1 VVTGRGRVS
10 DARRYLVTRN
20 LPHFWCPG
28 CGNGV
33 ILSAVARAFA
43 RLGVDRT
50 GTVVVTGI
58 GCFGRADDYLDVNA
72 VHGTHGRALA
82 IATGIKA
89 VNPSLRVVVLMGDGD
104 CATIGGNHFLHACR
118 RNLTITAVVANNLN
132 YGMTGGQY
140 SGTTPA
146 GSTTSTSPFGHAE
159 EGFDL
164 CRVAVAAGAMYVAR
178 ATVYHVHLLDRYL
191 EAALTHRGF
200 SLVEVMS
207 SCPVYYGRYN
217 RLGGPVEMME
227 HWRRV
232 AVPLERYER
241 LPEEERLGK
250 VAIGVFQD
258 REGVPFEE
266 RYRAVQEAA
275 RGAGSREVSER

>member
-1 VVTGRGRVS
+1 MPVAEVRP
-10 DARRYLVTRN
+10 YLVTRN

-33 ILSAVARAFA
+33 VLSAVARAFA
-43 RLGVDRT
+43 RLGLDRT
-50 GTVVVTGI
+50 QTVVVTGI
-58 GCFGRADDYLDVNA
+58 GCFGRADDYLNVNA

-89 VNPSLRVVVLMGDGD
+89 VNPSLRVVALMGDGD

-118 RNLTITAVVANNLN
+118 RNLTITAVVSNNLN

-146 GSTTSTSPFGHAE
+146 GSTTSTSPLGHAE

-164 CRVAVAAGAMYVAR
+164 CRVAAAAGAMYVAR

-191 EAALTHRGF
+191 ETALTHQGF

-207 SCPVYYGRYN
+207 SCPVYFGRYN

-227 HWRRV
+227 HWRKV
-232 AVPLERYER
+232 AVPLEKYRE
-241 LPEEERLGK
+241 LPAEDREGK

-258 REGVPFEE
+258 RPGIPFEE
-266 RYRAVQEAA
+266 RYRKVQEAA
-275 RGAGSREVSER
+275 RGARAGEVTER

>member
-1 VVTGRGRVS
+1 MLVTS
-10 DARRYLVTRN
+10 ARPYLVERN

-28 CGNGV
+28 CGNGI

-43 RLGVDRT
+43 RLGWERT
-50 GTVVVTGI
+50 RTVVVTGI
-58 GCFGRADDYLDVNA
+58 GCFGRADDYLNVNA

-89 VNPSLRVVVLMGDGD
+89 ANPGLHVVALMGDGD

-140 SGTTPA
+140 SATTPA
-146 GSTTSTSPFGHAE
+146 GSTTSTSPLGHAE
-159 EGFDL
+159 TGLDL
-164 CRVAVAAGAMYVAR
+164 CRVAAAAGAMYVAR
-178 ATVYHVHLLDRYL
+178 TTVYHVHLLDRYL
-191 EAALTHRGF
+191 EAALTHPGF

-207 SCPVYYGRYN
+207 SCPVYFGRYN

-227 HWRRV
+227 RWRKV
-232 AVPLERYER
+232 AVPLEKYGE
-241 LPEEERLGK
+241 LPEPEREGR
-250 VAIGVFQD
+250 VAVGVFAD
-258 REGVPFEE
+258 HRGEPFEE
-266 RYRAVQEAA
+266 RYRRVQEAA
-275 RGAGSREVSER
+275 RGARAGEVSER